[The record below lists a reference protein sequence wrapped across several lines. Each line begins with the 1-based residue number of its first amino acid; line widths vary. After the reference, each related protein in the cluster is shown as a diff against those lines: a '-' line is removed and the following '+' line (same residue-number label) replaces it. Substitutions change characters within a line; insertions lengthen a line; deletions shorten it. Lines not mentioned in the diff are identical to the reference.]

1 MSHRVGFVGLG
12 NMGSRMSAR
21 LVEAGYEVVGFD
33 PGRHGSDGVV
43 SSWASTLAD
52 VASSNIVLMSL
63 PDRVVVEK
71 VLWGTSGEVG
81 LLEHLRSGQI
91 IVDMTTSAPETTKRA
106 ATECDQRDVR
116 FLDVGISG
124 GAKGAES
131 GQLTFMVGGST
142 EALET
147 ARAILSV
154 LATTIEHV
162 GASGSG
168 HVLKI
173 LNNFLNA
180 MNLSASAEVLV
191 AAKAAGLDVAQALR
205 VINQSSGSNWATENR
220 FPHIIEGDYLEG
232 GLSSQLMLK
241 DIQLYVDLVA
251 QVGVPSLH
259 ASGPIAAFGSAIQ
272 RGYGDDISNRVV
284 DAIGDM
290 AGGIRLPSTGHN

>member
-1 MSHRVGFVGLG
+1 MSQSVGFVGLG

-43 SSWASTLAD
+43 TSWASTLAE
-52 VASSNIVLMSL
+52 VASSSVVLMSL

-71 VLWGTSGEVG
+71 VLWGASGETG
-81 LLEHLRSGQI
+81 LLEQLRGEQI
-91 IVDMTTSAPETTKRA
+91 VVDMTTSAPETTKRA
-106 ATECDQRDVR
+106 AKECDQRGVR

-124 GAKGAES
+124 GAKGAAS
-131 GQLTFMVGGST
+131 GKLTFMVGGAP

-147 ARAILSV
+147 IRPMLSV

-168 HVLKI
+168 HILKI

-191 AAKAAGLDVAQALR
+191 AAKAAGLDVGQALR

-251 QVGVPSLH
+251 QAGVPSLH

>member
-1 MSHRVGFVGLG
+1 MSQSVGFVGLG

-43 SSWASTLAD
+43 TSWASTLAE
-52 VASSNIVLMSL
+52 VASSSVVLMSL

-71 VLWGTSGEVG
+71 VLWGNSGETG
-81 LLEHLRSGQI
+81 LLQELRGGQI
-91 IVDMTTSAPETTKRA
+91 VVDMTTSAPETTKRA

-147 ARAILSV
+147 VRPILSV

-162 GASGSG
+162 GQSGSG

-191 AAKAAGLDVAQALR
+191 AAKAAGLDVGQALR

-251 QVGVPSLH
+251 QVGVSSLH

>member
-1 MSHRVGFVGLG
+1 MSQSVGFVGLG

-43 SSWASTLAD
+43 TSWASTLAE
-52 VASSNIVLMSL
+52 VASSSVVLMSL

-71 VLWGTSGEVG
+71 VLWGASGETG
-81 LLEHLRSGQI
+81 LLEQLRGEQI
-91 IVDMTTSAPETTKRA
+91 VVDMTTSAPETTKRA
-106 ATECDQRDVR
+106 AKECDQRGVR

-131 GQLTFMVGGST
+131 GKLTFMVGGAP

-147 ARAILSV
+147 IRPMLSV

-168 HVLKI
+168 HILKI

-191 AAKAAGLDVAQALR
+191 AAKAAGLDVGQALR

-251 QVGVPSLH
+251 QAGVPSLH